1 MHISRLKWVLLYIVV
16 CLANNVNL
24 EELLEEIG
32 ALRETL
38 LQQNNFLSSLG
49 DPLPNTGCW
58 YYVPSN
64 QNVRNMLFWHEK
76 RNTLVFFLLQS
87 ACFFCPQAPSFGSQG
102 TQDSGLGSVHPQSP
116 EKGQRSKHRAHR
128 ERPVNGGYW
137 VYSPHPHN
145 HGKRGKCHGTPV
157 QSLSLQ
163 RHHGQYHVS
172 AVISVLVSLQMH
184 RCSETVKE
192 RAI

>member
-1 MHISRLKWVLLYIVV
+1 MHL
-16 CLANNVNL
+16 
-24 EELLEEIG
+24 
-32 ALRETL
+32 
-38 LQQNNFLSSLG
+38 
-49 DPLPNTGCW
+49 
-58 YYVPSN
+58 
-64 QNVRNMLFWHEK
+64 
-76 RNTLVFFLLQS
+76 FFLLQS

-116 EKGQRSKHRAHR
+116 ERGRRSKHRAHR

-184 RCSETVKE
+184 RCSETVEE
-192 RAI
+192 RAIQRHASRLHPSLLDLPYLMVLLFLLVHLSTITLCPDFPLAQVQSSMGRPLMEAG